1 MMTKVMTQLTN
12 DDDKGDDE
20 FDGHDDVDNDG
31 HLAPKSRGETLPC
44 FPHWPQK
51 VLQGKLEILVVTIAI
66 KIRRT
71 KMTMM
76 IARKKRR

>member
-20 FDGHDDVDNDG
+20 FDGHDDVDDDG

-51 VLQGKLEILVVTIAI
+51 VLQGKLEILVTIAI

-71 KMTMM
+71 KMTTM